1 MMEGM
6 GRGLGK
12 VSELIFF
19 KDEDWG
25 LGEGEVQCGGIALNL
40 GLSFFFF
47 GDGVYLPGE
56 DFLMWVASPITSL
69 FSVSSFL
76 IIKSFFS
83 FEGLAY
89 NICSVYGLCIAGPS
103 FLSS

>member
-40 GLSFFFF
+40 GLSFFFLVM
-47 GDGVYLPGE
+47 VYIYLGRT
-56 DFLMWVASPITSL
+56 F
-69 FSVSSFL
+69 
-76 IIKSFFS
+76 
-83 FEGLAY
+83 
-89 NICSVYGLCIAGPS
+89 
-103 FLSS
+103 